1 MQKAVKI
8 LALLCALVMLVS
20 LAACGGDKKDN
31 STKKSD
37 DNTATE
43 AAEPESNL
51 TDFEWVKFE
60 MPEGYADKKE
70 SDSYVTIGEEENSK
84 HIIKLFLNTLISGK
98 TVEEVVKSEAEKS
111 DTYTLDSAVEIG
123 GRTWYPIRFTFNDN
137 PSVKLYTDA
146 GDGYLCYLTIYEM
159 EENEPAVQTVLK
171 SIEFDTST
179 RE

>member
-20 LAACGGDKKDN
+20 LAACGGDKKDD
-31 STKKSD
+31 TVKKTD

-43 AAEPESNL
+43 AAQEPAANL
-51 TDFEWVKFE
+51 ADFEWVKFE
-60 MPEGYADKKE
+60 MPEGYKDMAE
-70 SDSYVTIGEEENSK
+70 SDSYVTIGETENSK
-84 HIIKLFLNTLISGK
+84 HIIKFFSGYLFDESI
-98 TVEEVVKSEAEKS
+98 EEVVKEEAEGS
-111 DTYTLDSAVEIG
+111 DSYTLDSAIEIE

-137 PSVKLYTDA
+137 PSVKLYTDI
-146 GDGYLCYLTIYEM
+146 GNDCLCYLTIYEM

-179 RE
+179 LE